1 MRIKRMIVA
10 GVAMMLLSMM
20 GLPMLGVSSDAKA
33 AGTSVC
39 DDETLSD
46 ELKEA
51 AGCTT
56 KTQVGDVANM
66 IISIV
71 LGMLGLV
78 AVGVVIYG
86 GVVYVTSNGDPGK
99 AQKGRNAIIYGL
111 VGLVIALLAFSIVNF
126 VSKVVP
132 Q

>member
-1 MRIKRMIVA
+1 MRSRRLIIV
-10 GVAMMLLSMM
+10 GVMMFLGMV
-20 GLPMLGVSSDAKA
+20 GLPLLGVSLDAKA

-56 KTQVGDVANM
+56 EKQVGDVANM
-66 IISIV
+66 MISIV
-71 LGMLGLV
+71 LGMLGVV

-99 AQKGRNAIIYGL
+99 AQKGRNAILYGL